1 MSLIVIALFNSL
13 LGVVCGLWFR
23 VLILIPLVVF
33 AFIEVVLLK
42 ESGMG
47 LSPFRAAIALVV
59 LLEIGYLIG
68 ASIARGRIQ
77 FVEDC
82 RHNYLAGLLR
92 NVDSGGGEWQALH
105 KASDPISSRS
115 SCRAG
120 RIPPQSFWLCK

>member
-1 MSLIVIALFNSL
+1 MSLIAIALFNSL

-33 AFIEVVLLK
+33 AFVEVVFLK

-68 ASIARGRIQ
+68 ASIARFNSWKTAARIYQ
-77 FVEDC
+77 
-82 RHNYLAGLLR
+82 AGLLR
-92 NVDSGGGEWQALH
+92 NVDYWRG
-105 KASDPISSRS
+105 RM
-115 SCRAG
+115 AG
-120 RIPPQSFWLCK
+120 APQGL